1 MANQKWQDY
10 VFDTENNT
18 GPQSDRNGNDGMF
31 VSFKN
36 LSKKIVNGEK
46 DKMADTYSGP
56 ESKGSENSVD
66 DYK

>member
-1 MANQKWQDY
+1 VANQKWQDY

-36 LSKKIVNGEK
+36 LSKKIVNAEK
-46 DKMADTYSGP
+46 DKETYPGFD
-56 ESKGSENSVD
+56 SKCSENSVD